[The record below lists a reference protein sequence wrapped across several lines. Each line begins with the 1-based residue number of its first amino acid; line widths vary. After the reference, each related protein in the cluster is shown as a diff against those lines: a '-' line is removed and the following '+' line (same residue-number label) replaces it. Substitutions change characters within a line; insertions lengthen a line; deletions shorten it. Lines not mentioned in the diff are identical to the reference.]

1 MCFNYSKIFNEKNC
15 FFLSM
20 TNKVIIIVFLSFNAA
35 GKKCVVY
42 DAVFHPDTYS
52 KGQEVWMISM
62 KREKICHSTWHVSFL
77 DFEGG
82 KFYEMSAS
90 NNNLLSDE

>member
-1 MCFNYSKIFNEKNC
+1 MA
-15 FFLSM
+15 
-20 TNKVIIIVFLSFNAA
+20 TIIIVFLSFNAA

-52 KGQEVWMISM
+52 KGQEVWILSM
-62 KREKICHSTWHVSFL
+62 KRKKNCYWTCRVSFL

-82 KFYEMSAS
+82 KFGEMSAS
-90 NNNLLSDE
+90 SNNLFSVNGLFVQEISSQVALLSRK

>member
-1 MCFNYSKIFNEKNC
+1 
-15 FFLSM
+15 M
-20 TNKVIIIVFLSFNAA
+20 TNKIIIIVFLFFNAA

-52 KGQEVWMISM
+52 KGQEVWMLSM
-62 KREKICHSTWHVSFL
+62 KRKKNCYWTCRVSFL

-82 KFYEMSAS
+82 KFGEMSAS
-90 NNNLLSDE
+90 NNNLLSDEWPFCPGNK